1 MGDEFSDMQAGKL
14 MQEVHTLSIAM
25 QDLVVSLKS
34 LQVEIKENRAR
45 VYTVE
50 NKMNRWF
57 GFSAGAM
64 ASLSFV
70 GIALGLMI
78 KLDII

>member
-1 MGDEFSDMQAGKL
+1 MGDDFSDIEAGKL
-14 MQEVHTLSIAM
+14 MQEVQTLSVAM
-25 QDLVVSLKS
+25 KDLSLSLKA
-34 LQVEIKENRAR
+34 LQIEIKENRAK

-70 GIALGLMI
+70 GIALGVLI
-78 KLDII
+78 KLEVI